1 MSLTMV
7 TDRTAADVANA
18 GQLRSKMQTG
28 QSLTSAETAV
38 LERGSCTV
46 TMLNRIENAEKQIAE
61 LLNQYAYRVN
71 IANKTWT
78 NSMLFTYDDYHRVI
92 NNVSVLR
99 AAFHVYAATPDV
111 PAYMYGYAE
120 ANAIEKNL
128 LDLDELIT
136 DMVSRFRECGTFQCG
151 EENEQ

>member
-1 MSLTMV
+1 MSLTMI

-28 QSLTSAETAV
+28 QSLTSAETAAF
-38 LERGSCTV
+38 ERGSCTV
-46 TMLNRIENAEKQIAE
+46 TMLNRIENAEKHIAE
-61 LLNQYAYRVN
+61 LLNRYAYRVD

-78 NSMLFTYDDYHRVI
+78 NPMLFTYNDYRRVI

-99 AAFHVYAATPDV
+99 SAFHVYAATPDV
-111 PAYMYGYAE
+111 PMYLYGYAE

-128 LDLDELIT
+128 LDLDDLIT
-136 DMVSRFRECGTFQCG
+136 DMVNRFRECGTFQCG
-151 EENEQ
+151 EENE